1 LNKNCEANNLKIN
14 EKGVL
19 KNSAIYFHNAST
31 LARELYFNLL
41 CCGFYYC
48 DNHYKVKRNTY
59 HSFLLLYVIKGNGY
73 VIINDEEIQ
82 INENTLVLIDC
93 NVPHEYGSK
102 LGWNIFWCHFTGKLA
117 IPWYQQILKLNNGVK
132 HLDNASACYIHFK
145 ELIDIHRDETG
156 SNEAYTNR
164 LITDIISELL
174 VNPITK
180 NKERPFTNIAGY
192 INNNLNKN
200 ITVDELAERACMSKF
215 HFIRVFN
222 KEFGFT
228 PHEFIIHSR
237 INAAKFFLLSS
248 SKSIKEIVYL
258 CGFNNE
264 SAFSNTFKKVVGM
277 TPCQFRN
284 KK

>member
-1 LNKNCEANNLKIN
+1 MKIN

-19 KNSAIYFHNAST
+19 KNSAIYFHNASEI
-31 LARELYFNLL
+31 ARKLYFNLL
-41 CCGFYYC
+41 CCGCYSC

-82 INENTLVLIDC
+82 IKKNTLVLIDC
-93 NVPHEYGSK
+93 TIPHEYGSK
-102 LGWNIFWCHFTGKLA
+102 LGWNIFWGHFNGSLA
-117 IPWYQQILKLNNGVK
+117 RQWYHQIIKKNNGIK
-132 HLDNASACYIHFK
+132 QLDNTSACYNEFK
-145 ELIDIHRDETG
+145 ELIDIHKEESG

-164 LITDIISELL
+164 LLVDIISELM
-174 VNPITK
+174 VDNIPK
-180 NKERPFTNIAGY
+180 SQDRPFTNIAGF
-192 INNNLNKN
+192 INNNLDKQ
-200 ITVDELAERACMSKF
+200 ITVDELAKRACMSKY

-237 INAAKFFLLSS
+237 INAAKFYMLTSD
-248 SKSIKEIVYL
+248 KSIKEIVYL

-264 SAFSNTFKKVVGM
+264 SAFSNTFKKIVGK
-277 TPCQFRN
+277 TPGQYRTKN
-284 KK
+284 